1 MQTITATD
9 TKTGEQFQFSYDPE
23 TRTYQIDGIDVVRKL
38 YRESEEDAYV
48 FGSPTAAPTEFYH
61 VARQQLEQ
69 LRATPDLPQN

>member
-23 TRTYQIDGIDVVRKL
+23 TRTYQIDGMDVVRKL
-38 YRESEEDAYV
+38 YRESEKDAYV
-48 FGSPTAAPTEFYH
+48 FGSPTVAPTEFYH
-61 VARQQLEQ
+61 VGRQQLEQ

>member
-9 TKTGEQFQFSYDPE
+9 AETGEQFQFSYDPE
-23 TRTYQIDGIDVVRKL
+23 TRTYQIDGIDVVRKKYL
-38 YRESEEDAYV
+38 ESGVDVYV